1 VVFIEVAMNE
11 KINQFAYKYQAVCKP
26 SSQYHRRVQPVPVKF
41 GEDPADV
48 LYQELPYQ
56 MVPMVEIHLPEDR
69 FRALIEHDAFLDN
82 HNHDRLRNSTTG
94 SHVYYDMMRA
104 KSIIEEHEK
113 ECLIRN
119 QNPSVRAAYDQYLT
133 VLHLC
138 R

>member
-1 VVFIEVAMNE
+1 MNE
-11 KINQFAYKYQAVCKP
+11 KINQFASKYQAVCRP
-26 SSQYHRRVQPVPVKF
+26 SSQYHRRTQSVPVKF
-41 GEDPADV
+41 GEDTADV

-82 HNHDRLRNSTTG
+82 HDRLRNSTTG

-113 ECLIRN
+113 ECRIRN
-119 QNPSVRAAYDQYLT
+119 QNSSVRAAYDQYLT
-133 VLHLC
+133 LLHLC

>member
-1 VVFIEVAMNE
+1 MNE

-69 FRALIEHDAFLDN
+69 FRALIEHDAFLDD
-82 HNHDRLRNSTTG
+82 HNRLRNSTTG
-94 SHVYYDMMRA
+94 AHVYNDMMRA

>member
-1 VVFIEVAMNE
+1 MNE

-69 FRALIEHDAFLDN
+69 FRALIEHDEFLDK
-82 HNHDRLRNSTTG
+82 HNNLKDSTTG
-94 SHVYYDMMRA
+94 SIFYNDMMRIRM
-104 KSIIEEHEK
+104 IINEHEK

>member
-1 VVFIEVAMNE
+1 M
-11 KINQFAYKYQAVCKP
+11 CKP

-56 MVPMVEIHLPEDR
+56 SVPMVEIHLPEDR

>member
-1 VVFIEVAMNE
+1 MEIKMDMNA
-11 KINQFAYKYQAVCKP
+11 KINKFASKYQAVCRP
-26 SSQYHRRVQPVPVKF
+26 SGQYYQRTQSVPVKF

-56 MVPMVEIHLPEDR
+56 SVPMVEIHMPEDR

-82 HNHDRLRNSTTG
+82 HDRLRNSTTG
-94 SHVYYDMMRA
+94 SHVYYDTMRA
-104 KSIIEEHEK
+104 KSIIEEHET
-113 ECLIRN
+113 ECRIRN
-119 QNPSVRAAYDQYLT
+119 QNPAVRAAYEQYLT

>member
-1 VVFIEVAMNE
+1 
-11 KINQFAYKYQAVCKP
+11 
-26 SSQYHRRVQPVPVKF
+26 VPVKF

-82 HNHDRLRNSTTG
+82 NNHDRIRNSTTG

-104 KSIIEEHEK
+104 KSFIEEHET
-113 ECLIRN
+113 ECCIRN
-119 QNPSVRAAYDQYLT
+119 ENPSVYAAYEHYLT
-133 VLHLC
+133 LLHLC

>member
-1 VVFIEVAMNE
+1 MNE

-69 FRALIEHDAFLDN
+69 FRALIEHDEFLDK
-82 HNHDRLRNSTTG
+82 HNNLKDSTTG
-94 SHVYYDMMRA
+94 SIFYNDMMRIRM
-104 KSIIEEHEK
+104 IINEHET
-113 ECLIRN
+113 ECRIRN
-119 QNPSVRAAYDQYLT
+119 QHSAVQAAYAHYITL
-133 VLHLC
+133 LNLC